1 MSGQAS
7 EHPSFPI
14 RELAPR
20 IISALVLATI
30 TLGLT
35 WAGPAYFAFLV
46 AIVSSILL
54 WEWSRL
60 TGGSGTS
67 AATLAGGLAILL
79 ALATLVGGWP
89 GWSLAVLA
97 AGAIAAAVVATG
109 PSRLMAGAGVVYA
122 GLPSL
127 ALVWLRSDATYG
139 LAVIVFL
146 FLVVWATDTGAF
158 IAGRAIGGPRLWA
171 RVSPNKTWA
180 GLVGGVSLA
189 AVVGGAYT
197 AWVTGGVPLRV
208 IALAAALGIVSQGGD
223 LFESGLK
230 RAYGVKDA
238 SGLIPGHGGFMDRVD
253 GLVFAAVAAAAYAL
267 VVASDAPA
275 HVLLG
280 LR

>member
-1 MSGQAS
+1 MTEQAS
-7 EHPSFPI
+7 RHPSFPM

-20 IISALVLATI
+20 ILSALVLVAI

-35 WAGPAYFAFLV
+35 WSGTAPFALLV
-46 AIVSSILL
+46 ALVSSILL

-60 TGGSGTS
+60 TGGSGTP
-67 AATLAGGLAILL
+67 AATVAGGLAILV
-79 ALATLVGGWP
+79 ALAIMAGGLP
-89 GWSLAVLA
+89 GWSIAVLA
-97 AGAIAAAVVATG
+97 AGSIAAALMATDC
-109 PSRLMAGAGVVYA
+109 PRLMSGGGVVYA

-158 IAGRAIGGPRLWA
+158 IAGRAIGGPKLWA

-189 AVVGGAYT
+189 AAVGGAYA
-197 AWVTGGVPLRV
+197 AWVAGAASPRV
-208 IALAAALGIVSQGGD
+208 FALAAVLGVVSQAGD

-230 RAYGVKDA
+230 RAYGVKDT

-267 VVASDAPA
+267 IFVPEAPA
-275 HVLLG
+275 HALLG